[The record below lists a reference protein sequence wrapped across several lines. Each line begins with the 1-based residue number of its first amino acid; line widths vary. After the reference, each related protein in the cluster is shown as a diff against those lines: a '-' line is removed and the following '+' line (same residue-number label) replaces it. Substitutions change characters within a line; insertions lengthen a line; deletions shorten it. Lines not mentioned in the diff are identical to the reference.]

1 MSFSERISPL
11 IGRAMMAWFFL
22 SGALGIMGNFEGQ
35 AQLMML
41 SHLPVP
47 QLLLVF
53 VLVVLI
59 LGGLSL
65 LFGFHT
71 RAGALLLFAFT
82 LIASMLM
89 HDFWHINNPIDRAAD
104 FEIFARNVAIAGG
117 LLLLVGMGPGAFAID
132 NQLNPPKKR

>member
-1 MSFSERISPL
+1 MSFSELIAPL

-22 SGALGIMGNFEGQ
+22 SAALGIMGSFEGTS
-35 AQLMML
+35 QLMML
-41 SHLPVP
+41 SHLPAP

-53 VLVVLI
+53 VLVILV

-71 RAGALLLFAFT
+71 RAGALMLFAFT

-89 HDFWHINNPIDRAAD
+89 HDFWHISNAIDRASD
-104 FEIFARNVAIAGG
+104 YEIFARNVAIAGG
-117 LLLLVGMGPGAFAID
+117 LLLLVGMGPGAFALD
-132 NQLNPPKKR
+132 NKLNPPKKR